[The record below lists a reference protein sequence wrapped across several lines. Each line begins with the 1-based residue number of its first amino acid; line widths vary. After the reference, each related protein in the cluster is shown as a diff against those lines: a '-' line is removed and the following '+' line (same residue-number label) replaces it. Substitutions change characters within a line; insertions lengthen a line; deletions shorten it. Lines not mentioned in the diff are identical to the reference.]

1 MAPNRV
7 TRATAMATAR
17 DYAKNHSKEALRVQ
31 VDLYREQVK
40 SLNRAKA
47 NASEEEVRR
56 LCERRI
62 ADTRELLRAFEKEA
76 AQ

>member
-7 TRATAMATAR
+7 TRATAMAMAR

-31 VDLYREQVK
+31 VALYREQVK

-47 NASEEEVRR
+47 NATDEEVKR
-56 LCERRI
+56 LTERI
-62 ADTRELLRAFEKEA
+62 ADTRELLRAFENEA
-76 AQ
+76 K

>member
-17 DYAKNHSKEALRVQ
+17 DYAKNHSKEVIRVQ
-31 VDLYREQVK
+31 VALYRNQVK

-56 LCERRI
+56 LCERI
-62 ADTRELLRAFEKEA
+62 ADTRELLRAFEREA
-76 AQ
+76 Q

>member
-17 DYAKNHSKEALRVQ
+17 DYAKNHSKEAVRVQ
-31 VDLYREQVK
+31 AARDRDQVK

-56 LCERRI
+56 WCERI
-62 ADTRELLRAFEKEA
+62 ADTRELLRAFEREA
-76 AQ
+76 Q

>member
-1 MAPNRV
+1 M
-7 TRATAMATAR
+7 TTAR
-17 DYAKNHSKEALRVQ
+17 DYAKTHSKEALRVQ
-31 VDLYREQVK
+31 IALYREQVK

-47 NASEEEVRR
+47 SASEEEVRR
-56 LCERRI
+56 LCERI

>member
-31 VDLYREQVK
+31 VALYREQVK

-47 NASEEEVRR
+47 NATDEEVKR
-56 LCERRI
+56 LTERI
-62 ADTRELLRAFEKEA
+62 ADTREFLRAFENEA
-76 AQ
+76 K

>member
-7 TRATAMATAR
+7 TRATAMTTAR
-17 DYAKNHSKEALRVQ
+17 DYAKNHSKEAIRVQ
-31 VDLYREQVK
+31 VVLYRDQVK

-56 LCERRI
+56 LCERI
-62 ADTRELLRAFEKEA
+62 ADTRELLRAFEREA
-76 AQ
+76 Q

>member
-31 VDLYREQVK
+31 VALYREQVK

-47 NASEEEVRR
+47 SATDKEVKR
-56 LCERRI
+56 LTERI
-62 ADTRELLRAFEKEA
+62 ADTRELLRAFENEA
-76 AQ
+76 K

>member
-1 MAPNRV
+1 
-7 TRATAMATAR
+7 MATAR
-17 DYAKNHSKEALRVQ
+17 GYARTHSKEAIRVQ
-31 VDLYREQVK
+31 VALYRDQVK

-56 LCERRI
+56 LCERI

-76 AQ
+76 Q

>member
-17 DYAKNHSKEALRVQ
+17 DYAKNHSKEAVRVQ
-31 VDLYREQVK
+31 VALYRDQVK

-47 NASEEEVRR
+47 NASEEEVRW
-56 LCERRI
+56 LCERI
-62 ADTRELLRAFEKEA
+62 ADTRELLRAFEREA
-76 AQ
+76 Q

>member
-1 MAPNRV
+1 
-7 TRATAMATAR
+7 MATAR
-17 DYAKNHSKEALRVQ
+17 DYAKNHSKEAIRVQ
-31 VDLYREQVK
+31 VALYRDQVK
-40 SLNRAKA
+40 SLNHAKA

-56 LCERRI
+56 LCERI

>member
-17 DYAKNHSKEALRVQ
+17 DYAKNHSKEAIRVQ
-31 VDLYREQVK
+31 VALYRDQVK

-47 NASEEEVRR
+47 NASEEEEVRR
-56 LCERRI
+56 LCERI
-62 ADTRELLRAFEKEA
+62 ADTRELLRAFEREA
-76 AQ
+76 Q

>member
-17 DYAKNHSKEALRVQ
+17 DYAKTHSKEALRVQ
-31 VDLYREQVK
+31 IALYREQVK

-47 NASEEEVRR
+47 SASEEEVRR
-56 LCERRI
+56 LCERI

>member
-1 MAPNRV
+1 
-7 TRATAMATAR
+7 MATAR
-17 DYAKNHSKEALRVQ
+17 DYAKNHSKEAVRVQ
-31 VDLYREQVK
+31 IALYRDQVK
-40 SLNRAKA
+40 SFNRAKA

-56 LCERRI
+56 LCERI

>member
-17 DYAKNHSKEALRVQ
+17 DYARTHSKEAIRVQ
-31 VDLYREQVK
+31 VALYRDQVK
-40 SLNRAKA
+40 FLNRAKA
-47 NASEEEVRR
+47 NASEEVRR
-56 LCERRI
+56 LCERI

-76 AQ
+76 Q

>member
-17 DYAKNHSKEALRVQ
+17 ANSKIHSTEANRVK
-31 VDLYREQVK
+31 VALYRDQVK

-56 LCERRI
+56 LCERI
-62 ADTRELLRAFEKEA
+62 ADTRELLRAFEREA
-76 AQ
+76 Q

>member
-17 DYAKNHSKEALRVQ
+17 DYAKNHSKEAVRVQ
-31 VDLYREQVK
+31 IALYRDQVK

-56 LCERRI
+56 LCERI
-62 ADTRELLRAFEKEA
+62 ADTRELLRAFERG

>member
-17 DYAKNHSKEALRVQ
+17 GYAKNHSKEAIRVR
-31 VDLYREQVK
+31 VALYRDQVK

-56 LCERRI
+56 LCERI
-62 ADTRELLRAFEKEA
+62 ADTRELLRAFEREA
-76 AQ
+76 Q

>member
-17 DYAKNHSKEALRVQ
+17 DYAKNHSKEAVRVQ
-31 VDLYREQVK
+31 VALYRDQVK
-40 SLNRAKA
+40 SLNHAKA

-56 LCERRI
+56 LCERI

-76 AQ
+76 Q

>member
-31 VDLYREQVK
+31 VVLYREQVK

-47 NASEEEVRR
+47 SATDEEVKR
-56 LCERRI
+56 LTERI
-62 ADTRELLRAFEKEA
+62 ADTRELLRAFENEA
-76 AQ
+76 K

>member
-17 DYAKNHSKEALRVQ
+17 DYAKNHSKEAVRVQ
-31 VDLYREQVK
+31 AVLYRDQVK

-56 LCERRI
+56 LCERI
-62 ADTRELLRAFEKEA
+62 ADTRELLRAFEREA
-76 AQ
+76 Q

>member
-17 DYAKNHSKEALRVQ
+17 DYAKNHSKEAVRVQ
-31 VDLYREQVK
+31 VALYRDQVK
-40 SLNRAKA
+40 SLNRVKA

-56 LCERRI
+56 LCERI
-62 ADTRELLRAFEKEA
+62 ADTRELLRAFEREA
-76 AQ
+76 Q

>member
-7 TRATAMATAR
+7 TRAAAMATAR
-17 DYAKNHSKEALRVQ
+17 DYAKNHSKEAVRVQ
-31 VDLYREQVK
+31 VALYRNQVK

-56 LCERRI
+56 LCERI
-62 ADTRELLRAFEKEA
+62 ADTRELLRAFEREA
-76 AQ
+76 Q

>member
-1 MAPNRV
+1 MAPKRV

-17 DYAKNHSKEALRVQ
+17 DYAKNHSKEAVRVQ
-31 VDLYREQVK
+31 VVLYRDQVK

-56 LCERRI
+56 LCERI
-62 ADTRELLRAFEKEA
+62 ADTRELLRAFEREV
-76 AQ
+76 Q

>member
-1 MAPNRV
+1 MAPNQV

-17 DYAKNHSKEALRVQ
+17 DYAKNHSKEAVRVQ
-31 VDLYREQVK
+31 VALYRDQVK

-56 LCERRI
+56 LCERI
-62 ADTRELLRAFEKEA
+62 ADTRELLRAFEREA
-76 AQ
+76 Q

>member
-31 VDLYREQVK
+31 VVLYREQVK

-56 LCERRI
+56 LCEHI